1 MATTVCQKLMRVRFN
16 CPLSLKKNKLNNL
29 RTTYKINNKKKNKD
43 TVVPSQFF
51 WVQNQID

>member
-29 RTTYKINNKKKNKD
+29 RTTYKINNKKKTKD